1 MNLEGHSHHS
11 AGKPMIAL
19 IFMFVF
25 SIPTLLQSQEN
36 LKIISGPMVTHADIR
51 HVNIWLQVSGKGNI
65 QVSYSPLNENSK
77 ERLSKIYVA
86 DSAHGFRVLMQ
97 IDSVEHGKTY
107 TYAILLNGKNIQVK
121 HPLEF
126 HIPALWQW
134 RSDPPN
140 FKVAL
145 GSCFYV
151 NEEQY
156 DRPGKPYGGDY
167 PIVANILTKK
177 PELMLWLGD
186 NVYLREADFGS
197 KIGILRRYEHTR
209 SLPELQSLLGSV
221 HHYAIWDDHD
231 FGPNDSDRGYILKH
245 EARDVFKQ
253 FWGNPSYGN
262 GKQEG
267 IYTTFQWGDVQFF
280 LLDNRFFR
288 SPNKRISGD
297 RTIIGEEQKQWLIDN
312 LISSNATFKVIAM
325 GGQFLNPLERF
336 ENYATYAKERQE
348 IIDLIGKEHVSG
360 VFFLSG
366 DRHYSEMTE
375 LKPTISGPSYSL
387 LDFTVSPLTSGVFTS
402 RTDLDNNPLSI
413 PGSAIYE
420 RNYGMLEF
428 SGSANDRTVAFV
440 LYNKEGKELW
450 RMSRRSE
457 EFGVQKKK

>member
-1 MNLEGHSHHS
+1 
-11 AGKPMIAL
+11 MIAL

-25 SIPTLLQSQEN
+25 CFPTLLQSQEN

-167 PIVANILTKK
+167 QILTNILQKK
-177 PELMLWLGD
+177 PDLMLWLGD
-186 NVYLREADFGS
+186 NVYLREADWGS
-197 KIGILRRYEHTR
+197 KYGIIKRYEHMR
-209 SLPELQSLLGSV
+209 ALPELQSLLGSV

-231 FGPNDSDRGYILKH
+231 YGPNDSDRGYVLKH
-245 EARDVFKQ
+245 ESRNVFMQ
-253 FWGNPSYGN
+253 FWGNPSYGS

-267 IYTTFQWGDVQFF
+267 VYTTFQWGDVQFF

-288 SPNKRISGD
+288 SPNRRITGD
-297 RTIIGEEQKQWLIDN
+297 RTILGEEQKQWLIDN
-312 LISSNATFKVIAM
+312 LASSNATFKVIAM

-336 ENYATYAKERQE
+336 ENYANYKAEQQE
-348 IIDLIGKEHVSG
+348 IIDLLGKESITG

-366 DRHYSEMTE
+366 DRHYSEMSE
-375 LKPTISGPSYSL
+375 LQPKALGPRYPL
-387 LDFTVSPLTSGVFTS
+387 LDFTVSPLTSGAFSS
-402 RTDLDNNPLSI
+402 RTEQDINPLSL

-420 RNYGMLEF
+420 RNYGVLEF
-428 SGSANDRTVAFV
+428 SGTSNDRSVTFI
-440 LYNKEGKELW
+440 LYDKSGNELW
-450 RMSRRSE
+450 RLTKKSE
-457 EFGVQKKK
+457 ELGVKKKK

>member
-1 MNLEGHSHHS
+1 MK
-11 AGKPMIAL
+11 AIAWL
-19 IFMFVF
+19 ILFFAPFILWSKSETHIV
-25 SIPTLLQSQEN
+25 
-36 LKIISGPMVTHADIR
+36 SGPMVTHADIR
-51 HVNIWLQVSGKGNI
+51 QVNIWIQMSGKGNVQI
-65 QVSYSPLNENSK
+65 IYAPLNDASK
-77 ERLSKIYVA
+77 ERISKIYVA
-86 DSAHGFRVLMQ
+86 DSVNDYRLLMQ
-97 IDSVEHGKTY
+97 IDSVEHGKR
-107 TYAILLNGKNIQVK
+107 YAYSIVINGKKTQVN

-167 PIVANILTKK
+167 PIVTNILQKK
-177 PELMLWLGD
+177 PDLMLWLGD
-186 NVYLREADFGS
+186 NVYLREADWGS
-197 KIGILRRYEHTR
+197 KNGIIKRYEHTR

-221 HHYAIWDDHD
+221 HHYALWDDHD
-231 FGPNDSDRGYILKH
+231 YGPNDSDRGYGLKH
-245 EARDVFKQ
+245 ESRNVFMQ

-267 IYTTFQWGDVQFF
+267 VYTTFQWGDVQFF

-288 SPNKRISGD
+288 SPNRRITGD
-297 RTIIGEEQKQWLIDN
+297 RTILGEEQKQWLIDN
-312 LISSNATFKVIAM
+312 LASSNATFKVIAM

-336 ENYATYAKERQE
+336 ENFANYKAEQQE
-348 IIDLIGKEHVSG
+348 IIELLGKENISG

-366 DRHYSEMTE
+366 DRHYSEMSE
-375 LKPTISGPSYSL
+375 LQPIALGPTYPL
-387 LDFTVSPLTSGVFTS
+387 LDFTVSPLTSGAFSS
-402 RTDLDNNPLSI
+402 RTDQDKNPLSL

-428 SGSANDRTVAFV
+428 SGTINDRSVTFI
-440 LYNKEGKELW
+440 LYDKSGKELW
-450 RMSRRSE
+450 RLTKMSE
-457 EFGVQKKK
+457 ELGVKKKK